1 MKVKSF
7 DLNCK
12 EIDEIEFQV
21 SEVKN
26 DKQLN
31 NIFYLLNRHFR
42 FRTRQGTAHTK
53 NRSLVAGGGAKP
65 YKQKGTG
72 NARRG
77 TNRTPLRRG
86 GGVIF
91 GPQNR
96 IGYKKQN
103 KRLLK
108 VGYEYAYRVLDNNIS
123 VLNYS
128 IDKNTKTKTLAKFLK
143 KLDADAQKFYVLC
156 LNDETDIIKVIRN
169 LDNVIIGN
177 PNKINLELMKT
188 SDRVVLTMN
197 AVNAI
202 NARSNNEST

>member
-12 EIDEIEFQV
+12 EIDEIEFHV
-21 SEVKN
+21 SDVKGN
-26 DKQLN
+26 KQLN

>member
-12 EIDEIEFQV
+12 EIVEIEFHV
-21 SEVKN
+21 SDVKGN
-26 DKQLN
+26 KQLN

-108 VGYEYAYRVLDNNIS
+108 VGYEYSYRVLDNNIS

>member
-21 SEVKN
+21 SEVKDDN
-26 DKQLN
+26 QLN

-42 FRTRQGTAHTK
+42 FRIRQGTAHTK

-103 KRLLK
+103 KRLLQ
-108 VGYEYAYRVLDNNIS
+108 VGYEYAYQVLDNNVS
-123 VLNYS
+123 VLNYT
-128 IDKNTKTKTLAKFLK
+128 IDKSTKTKTFAGFLK

-156 LNDETDIIKVIRN
+156 LSDEKDIKKVMRN
-169 LDNVIIGN
+169 LDNVVIGN
-177 PNKINLELMKT
+177 PNKLNLEVMK
-188 SDRVVLTMN
+188 SCDRVVLTMAAFN
-197 AVNAI
+197 TV